1 MAVHAFDPSRQ
12 GQANL
17 CELEARL
24 ISLCEFHD
32 GQGYTE
38 VPCITQEREQLPT
51 SCHKSLFPASLP
63 GPGQHQAGEPTHSRA
78 D

>member
-38 VPCITQEREQLPT
+38 VPCLKKKKKDDSE
-51 SCHKSLFPASLP
+51 CCC
-63 GPGQHQAGEPTHSRA
+63 
-78 D
+78 

>member
-32 GQGYTE
+32 GQGYTGIPYTLNIYDE
-38 VPCITQEREQLPT
+38 GNSQKIKSYCGLLKKFSQQLV
-51 SCHKSLFPASLP
+51 
-63 GPGQHQAGEPTHSRA
+63 
-78 D
+78 